1 MSLFDIDLKSSST
14 RSVSAK
20 AAPVPSVDITDTTPT
35 HSAATLRADR
45 HHTHQQQVAIMKRL
59 PEAYSPWIF
68 LLDLLLPWAA
78 YESKLVLGARS
89 TCVSVRRV
97 YRMCMAVPTGRGDSA
112 KAIQKLCAARRHQR
126 VKVVES
132 SARARD
138 V

>member
-1 MSLFDIDLKSSST
+1 MSLFDIGLKSSST

-20 AAPVPSVDITDTTPT
+20 AAPVPSLDITDTTPA

-45 HHTHQQQVAIMKRL
+45 HHTHQQQVVIVKRL
-59 PEAYSPWIF
+59 PEAYFRGSF
-68 LLDLLLPWAA
+68 LHDLLLPWAA
-78 YESKLVLGARS
+78 YESKLMLGARS
-89 TCVSVRRV
+89 TCASVRRV
-97 YRMCMAVPTGRGDSA
+97 YRMCMAVPTARGDSA
-112 KAIQKLCAARRHQR
+112 KAIQKLCAARQHQR